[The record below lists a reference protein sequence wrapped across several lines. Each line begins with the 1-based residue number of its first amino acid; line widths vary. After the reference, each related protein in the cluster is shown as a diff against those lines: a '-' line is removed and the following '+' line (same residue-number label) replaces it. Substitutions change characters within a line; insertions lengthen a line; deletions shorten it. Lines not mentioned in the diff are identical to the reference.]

1 MLILLI
7 CTFLSILFSNFQL
20 IKYNCYIIS
29 LRKNIV
35 LTLTFHAFP
44 VPFSRQKTKFF
55 VAISRRNSLYFLQ
68 VPVFQEYNP
77 FKFTSNLFE
86 NSPMLPSSSS
96 TVKTADKKKLSAK
109 SYALEPTLPP
119 PPLSKKG
126 CYQVNNNKASLS
138 NKVTMYFPSWYH
150 VYDKQ

>member
-1 MLILLI
+1 MILLI
-7 CTFLSILFSNFQL
+7 CTFLSILFSNFKL
-20 IKYNCYIIS
+20 SNIIVIYIVEENYRLDKLSTHFPFLFLDKKRSFSS
-29 LRKNIV
+29 L
-35 LTLTFHAFP
+35 FP
-44 VPFSRQKTKFF
+44 DEILFF
-55 VAISRRNSLYFLQ
+55 FLQ

-86 NSPMLPSSSS
+86 NSPMLPSFSS

-109 SYALEPTLPP
+109 SYALEPTPPP

-126 CYQVNNNKASLS
+126 CYQVNNKAPLS
-138 NKVTMYFPSWYH
+138 NKVTMYFPSWYD